1 MSPRSERSVRVSGGF
16 CLLVL
21 WFAVV
26 NGWELLA
33 IVLGAAAI
41 HELGHYLVLRSLGA
55 GIKGL
60 RLSVFGA
67 VLETDSTRMS
77 YLGELAAVL
86 AGPAANL
93 LCVLLLA
100 PMGGRWTVFLGAN
113 LVLCMF
119 NLLPV
124 RPLDGGKA
132 LGLLV
137 SWAAGPAAGEWAV
150 RWIGASA
157 AAAACGFCRRRGG
170 CWRQRVWNAAE
181 KRRFCKNPAGKMK
194 ITLAIAWGLWYP
206 IRATKGGPLS
216 CTRFDCANVPWKAA

>member
-1 MSPRSERSVRVSGGF
+1 MGF
-16 CLLVL
+16 CLLVT
-21 WFAVV
+21 WFALV

-33 IVLGAAAI
+33 VVLGAAAI
-41 HELGHYLVLRSLGA
+41 HELGHCLVLKSLGA
-55 GIKGL
+55 EIKRL

-67 VLETDSTRMS
+67 VLETDSAHLS
-77 YLGELAAVL
+77 YGRELAAVL

-100 PMGGRWTVFLGAN
+100 PLGERWTVFLGAN
-113 LVLCMF
+113 LVLCAF

-150 RWIGASA
+150 RWIGAA
-157 AAAACGFCRRRGG
+157 AAAALASGVLCIIWRSGGSLWLLPAAVGLLAAAGRECG
-170 CWRQRVWNAAE
+170 
-181 KRRFCKNPAGKMK
+181 GKGAV
-194 ITLAIAWGLWYP
+194 L
-206 IRATKGGPLS
+206 
-216 CTRFDCANVPWKAA
+216 

>member
-77 YLGELAAVL
+77 YRGELAAVL
-86 AGPAANL
+86 SGPAANL

-157 AAAACGFCRRRGG
+157 AAALAAGICYVMWRSGG
-170 CWRQRVWNAAE
+170 SLWLLPAAGGLLAA
-181 KRRFCKNPAGKMK
+181 AGLECSGK
-194 ITLAIAWGLWYP
+194 TAFL
-206 IRATKGGPLS
+206 
-216 CTRFDCANVPWKAA
+216 